1 MNLHSLEPESSA
13 SAIPPLPRILFIAAF
28 CQQMYVNTS
37 ALKSQSD
44 YTIIFSLNYTMV
56 KRMKKAILIF
66 LCVFAFI
73 FTVWYM
79 QFGGLTENSGA
90 LSKTG
95 LIHPVYFSVWG
106 ISVFAAIYANLLF
119 AYKSLL
125 HKRRFQY
132 ILFSVSAIGML
143 LTLTC
148 DFNYENK
155 LQYILH
161 CTGSL
166 TFSVLTGVCVF
177 MLFLLDY
184 QKSRMFA
191 TFTYIIGLLL
201 ITDLILLL
209 IFQENALIE
218 AVPILFALI
227 LLPTLNFT
235 NLFKEKAYAAR

>member
-1 MNLHSLEPESSA
+1 MKGFSSQLSNSAPDCSPEFLWLCLKIRNHSFKSFIISKKQKHRKTVLLFFGAEEGTWTLMNLHSLEPESSA

-95 LIHPVYFSVWG
+95 LIHPVDRKSV
-106 ISVFAAIYANLLF
+106 V
-119 AYKSLL
+119 
-125 HKRRFQY
+125 
-132 ILFSVSAIGML
+132 
-143 LTLTC
+143 
-148 DFNYENK
+148 
-155 LQYILH
+155 
-161 CTGSL
+161 
-166 TFSVLTGVCVF
+166 
-177 MLFLLDY
+177 
-184 QKSRMFA
+184 
-191 TFTYIIGLLL
+191 
-201 ITDLILLL
+201 
-209 IFQENALIE
+209 
-218 AVPILFALI
+218 
-227 LLPTLNFT
+227 
-235 NLFKEKAYAAR
+235 